1 MAVFPEQLLDETGVL
16 RDALFVAVIAID
28 EDDEVSGLDGHL
40 RALIVAGGSTYTALG
55 IAIDG
60 EPGDVEHPSPDAF
73 IGLTF
78 TAYTECQCVAHEL
91 IGIEASD
98 AVAVCDGCKIDEV
111 DEGVDL
117 IEFLALQHAADELLA
132 GWTIARGILAAGFVY
147 TAGGSYTRE
156 LFEAVGGQFL
166 TKARASTAAPTKL
179 GQTLLISCETMIF
192 ISRLGYAYSGTPGYW
207 DCYRDRVLVQWVG

>member
-1 MAVFPEQLLDETGVL
+1 MLSIPRL
-16 RDALFVAVIAID
+16 
-28 EDDEVSGLDGHL
+28 
-40 RALIVAGGSTYTALG
+40 
-55 IAIDG
+55 
-60 EPGDVEHPSPDAF
+60 
-73 IGLTF
+73 
-78 TAYTECQCVAHEL
+78 AHEL

-147 TAGGSYTRE
+147 TAGGSYARE

-166 TKARASTAAPTKL
+166 TKAVFECVN
-179 GQTLLISCETMIF
+179 LIPEF
-192 ISRLGYAYSGTPGYW
+192 FA
-207 DCYRDRVLVQWVG
+207 VL